1 MKKNLI
7 IILLLV
13 LSCFSIFLSPFLS
26 KGVIIMAPASAF
38 SENNNYQEDF
48 LIYNNRY
55 YTRNT
60 GISASEDLIGE
71 YIGTVSNEQP
81 FTEFSGNVQGDYY
94 EVKGMSPKYILL
106 CKNSQTCDV
115 FISYYNERFLFGRE
129 YFEEVLNF
137 KENADVFYYYKINP
151 SEEGNAC
158 PMWYDYCQVKTEGEN
173 TAIKFLDAINS
184 AKFIEIKDITKVPF
198 KDSVC
203 ILNVMS
209 EEGLNIPIQL
219 FEGGYVSGALPL
231 CYQRI
236 DEALFNEFIEFLKAQ
251 ETIKQP

>member
-26 KGVIIMAPASAF
+26 KGVIIKAPA
-38 SENNNYQEDF
+38 
-48 LIYNNRY
+48 
-55 YTRNT
+55 
-60 GISASEDLIGE
+60 
-71 YIGTVSNEQP
+71 
-81 FTEFSGNVQGDYY
+81 
-94 EVKGMSPKYILL
+94 
-106 CKNSQTCDV
+106 
-115 FISYYNERFLFGRE
+115 
-129 YFEEVLNF
+129 
-137 KENADVFYYYKINP
+137 
-151 SEEGNAC
+151 
-158 PMWYDYCQVKTEGEN
+158 
-173 TAIKFLDAINS
+173 
-184 AKFIEIKDITKVPF
+184 

-209 EEGLNIPIQL
+209 EEGLNVPIQL
-219 FEGGYVSGALPL
+219 FEGGYVSGALPF